1 MEDCYMPDY
10 FNSSHNKIS
19 PELQGS
25 VLRGILGSV
34 TGIIVCIL
42 VMLLCALFQMS
53 SFSTMLQLFTGL
65 VIGWFYRLFHG
76 RRSKTAAYVTVGVCT
91 VSASVLWVALL
102 ALLSVF
108 VSPAP
113 FTAADWGRLCGE
125 IWELLLLCVGLG
137 MVGFFLTRR
146 SLLAY
151 ADWKRGPWH
160 IAYAGGNGYSYNLL
174 PEKLPNVNPP
184 AYFAVHSR
192 FASGTR
198 VIVEC
203 SSLRW
208 RRRLHKDCV
217 FSVHDIAGVVLGPGN
232 GCNVLY
238 DKNYQVLAKFAGSME
253 HADLMFLWLL
263 QREIPIVNVPAG
275 WHSPA
280 EASPEPEPVKSS
292 VLQQQFILRLKRSTR
307 IGFTGIGWFLLLI
320 GLALLLVID
329 LSAVSMVDRSAIIIV
344 MLAAMGMGIVYL
356 RIGKVCRVEVKG
368 EQMRV
373 VSRFG
378 RAAEFSVRDV
388 SSVSRSLGWIVLYD
402 REFKILAKVDSY
414 LEDMERLKE
423 YMASYGIKM

>member
-1 MEDCYMPDY
+1 MSNDY
-10 FNSSHNKIS
+10 NTSHNEIS

-25 VLRGILGSV
+25 ILRGILGDV
-34 TGIIVCIL
+34 TGMTICIL
-42 VMLLCALFQMS
+42 VMLLCSLCQMG
-53 SFSTMLQLFTGL
+53 SFSSMLQLFSGL

-91 VSASVLWVALL
+91 ISASVLWAALL

-113 FTAADWGRLCGE
+113 FTAADWGRLWGE
-125 IWELLLLCVGLG
+125 IWELLLLYAGLG
-137 MVGFFLTRR
+137 MIGFFLTRR

-160 IAYAGGNGYSYNLL
+160 MAYAGGNGYFYNLL
-174 PEKLPNVNPP
+174 PEKLPAVNPP

-192 FASGTR
+192 FAPGTR
-198 VIVEC
+198 LIVEG

-208 RRRLHKDCV
+208 RRRLRKDRV
-217 FSVHDIAGVVLGPGN
+217 FSVDDIAGVVLGPGN

-275 WHSPA
+275 WHSPDNA
-280 EASPEPEPVKSS
+280 NPEPESVKSS
-292 VLQQQFILRLKRSTR
+292 VPLQQFTLRLKRSTR

-320 GLALLLVID
+320 GVALFLALD
-329 LSAVSMVDRSAIIIV
+329 FSALTMAERTATIFLE
-344 MLAAMGMGIVYL
+344 LAVMGMGIVYL
-356 RIGKVCRVEVKG
+356 RMGKISGVEADG

-378 RAAEFSVRDV
+378 RAKEFSVRDV

-402 REFKILAKVDSY
+402 REFKTLAKVDSY

>member
-1 MEDCYMPDY
+1 MSNYY
-10 FNSSHNKIS
+10 NTSHNEAS
-19 PELQGS
+19 AELQGGI
-25 VLRGILGSV
+25 LRGILGSV
-34 TGIIVCIL
+34 TGMIVCIL
-42 VMLLCALFQMS
+42 VMLLCSLFRMS
-53 SFSTMLQLFTGL
+53 SFSTMLQLFVGL
-65 VIGWFYRLFHG
+65 VIGWFYRLLHG
-76 RRSKTAAYVTVGVCT
+76 RRSKTAAYVTVGICT

-192 FASGTR
+192 FASGTQ

-292 VLQQQFILRLKRSTR
+292 VLQQQFTLRLKRSTR

-356 RIGKVCRVEVKG
+356 RIGKVCRVEVNG

-373 VSRFG
+373 VSRFE

>member
-1 MEDCYMPDY
+1 M
-10 FNSSHNKIS
+10 
-19 PELQGS
+19 
-25 VLRGILGSV
+25 
-34 TGIIVCIL
+34 IVCIL
-42 VMLLCALFQMS
+42 VMLLCSLFQMS
-53 SFSTMLQLFTGL
+53 SFSTMLQLFVGL

-76 RRSKTAAYVTVGVCT
+76 QRSKTAAYVTVGICT
-91 VSASVLWVALL
+91 VSASVLWVVLL

-108 VSPAP
+108 VSPTP
-113 FTAADWGRLCGE
+113 FTDADWGRLWGE
-125 IWELLLLCVGLG
+125 IWELLLLCAVLG
-137 MVGFFLTRR
+137 MIGFFLTRR

-192 FASGTR
+192 FASGTQ
-198 VIVEC
+198 VIVEG
-203 SSLRW
+203 SGLRW
-208 RRRLHKDCV
+208 RKRLHKDCV

-292 VLQQQFILRLKRSTR
+292 ALQRQFVLRMKRSTG
-307 IGFTGIGWFLLLI
+307 IGFAVIGCFMLLL
-320 GLALLLVID
+320 GLALLLAVFLLTD
-329 LSAVSMVDRSAIIIV
+329 VSALPMVDRCA
-344 MLAAMGMGIVYL
+344 L
-356 RIGKVCRVEVKG
+356 R
-368 EQMRV
+368 
-373 VSRFG
+373 
-378 RAAEFSVRDV
+378 
-388 SSVSRSLGWIVLYD
+388 L
-402 REFKILAKVDSY
+402 
-414 LEDMERLKE
+414 
-423 YMASYGIKM
+423 